1 LTDSSIR
8 QFIQKL
14 AQREGITDQRIREI
28 IISAF
33 RDSYCQG
40 ENSHDANLHFEF
52 NNGLL
57 VYRTYQIVEKIN
69 NPNREITLDN
79 ELIKAGEIKDNVLF
93 CPVDTKN
100 LPFSLSQN
108 IRKKIEEDLGKIQ
121 QRKEYET
128 YATLQG
134 QLISGKLQS
143 IEDDYCLIN
152 LGKGIGY

>member
-1 LTDSSIR
+1 MTDSNTR

-33 RDSYCQG
+33 RDSYCRG
-40 ENSHDANLHFEF
+40 ENSYANLHFEF

-57 VYRTYQIVEKIN
+57 VYRIYQIVEKVN
-69 NPNREITLDN
+69 NPNREVTLDN
-79 ELIKAGEIKDNVLF
+79 ELVKAGKIKDNVLF
-93 CPVDTKN
+93 CPINTKN

-128 YATLQG
+128 YATLQN
-134 QLISGKLQS
+134 QLISGNLQN